1 MADIRKLSRLAA
13 AIGGI
18 LMTAGMILTG
28 MFLLAVLNLIDVSF
42 FVHEATLVSLMVVF
56 LVIGILDL
64 VAAVILLRR

>member
-1 MADIRKLSRLAA
+1 MAHIRKLSRLAA
-13 AIGGI
+13 VIGGV
-18 LMTAGMILTG
+18 LMMIGMIFTG

-42 FVHEATLVSLMVVF
+42 LVHEATLVSLMVVF